1 MSLGIA
7 VGLIWLSPFR
17 TTRAVWI
24 PVSGDKSRMCRV
36 GHPSCCANAISP
48 QQQRLPRSIMR
59 SCRSR
64 MTLFGMEKRI
74 SKLAFRMLP
83 CLHYRIRRR
92 CTTSRK
98 SPIRLRHYSTCSKES
113 TLRYGLPRM
122 SAPTSKRCYR
132 SSRLPKN
139 EATIQQAWDI
149 GCLRQ
154 NDLASKRSF
163 NLGNDC
169 HNSADV

>member
-98 SPIRLRHYSTCSKES
+98 SPIPIRGRAALQHVQQREHLAIWIAQNECSYLKALLSLFPAAEERGDYTAS
-113 TLRYGLPRM
+113 LGHWL
-122 SAPTSKRCYR
+122 
-132 SSRLPKN
+132 
-139 EATIQQAWDI
+139 
-149 GCLRQ
+149 
-154 NDLASKRSF
+154 LASKRSCF
-163 NLGNDC
+163 
-169 HNSADV
+169 